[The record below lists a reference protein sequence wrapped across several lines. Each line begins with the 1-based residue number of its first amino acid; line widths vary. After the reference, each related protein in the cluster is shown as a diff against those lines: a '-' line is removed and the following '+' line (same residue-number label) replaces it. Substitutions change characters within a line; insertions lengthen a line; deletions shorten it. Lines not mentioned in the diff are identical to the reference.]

1 VLKKVLAT
9 AAVAAS
15 VVGVSG
21 TMAAPA
27 MAVGD
32 EHGGQES
39 VTGNG
44 ATEIYG
50 NTTTGGKMSPNMAL
64 VNGSLNNVCLGVPI
78 NKVNVG
84 GVLGALPIAV
94 QDILTSSNQ
103 QNCADNS
110 TQIDG
115 DDPLSHL
122 IEDIPILSENGA
134 NSAS

>member
-1 VLKKVLAT
+1 MLKKVLAT

-21 TMAAPA
+21 AIAAPA

-44 ATEIYG
+44 SMEMYG

-64 VNGSLNNVCLGVPI
+64 VNGSLNNVCVGVPI
-78 NKVNVG
+78 NKVDATSLVG
-84 GVLGALPIAV
+84 LVPVGV
-94 QDILTSSNQ
+94 QDLLTSSNN

-122 IEDIPILSENGA
+122 LEDIPVLSENGA
-134 NSAS
+134 NTAS